1 MPRSRPRESP
11 DDLDNTNYDND
22 EDNDV
27 VDNDDDD
34 DFSSRLARGMA
45 QAGGGAPPSTA
56 RRGVGGPDRLDFD
69 DEHVTDGRGTSGR
82 RGSAR
87 SRRECFTSHTLM
99 LLCAVGA
106 SVSACVVVLSA
117 SCCHARVGLS
127 RQ

>member
-27 VDNDDDD
+27 DNDDD

-87 SRRECFTSHTLM
+87 SRRECLRLT
-99 LLCAVGA
+99 LLC
-106 SVSACVVVLSA
+106 SCVLS
-117 SCCHARVGLS
+117 V
-127 RQ
+127 